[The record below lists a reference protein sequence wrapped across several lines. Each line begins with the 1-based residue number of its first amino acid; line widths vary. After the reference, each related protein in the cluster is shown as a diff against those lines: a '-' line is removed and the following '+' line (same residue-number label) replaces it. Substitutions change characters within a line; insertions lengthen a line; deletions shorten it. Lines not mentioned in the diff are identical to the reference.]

1 MGKAVRMADIAA
13 RIGVS
18 TVTVSKALA
27 GKDGVSD
34 EIREKIKALA
44 QEMGY
49 RSAGYGTRAVKRTG
63 NIGILIPARFIV
75 KGRSFYWKLYESMV
89 RKLAESGYYGI
100 LEIVQ
105 HEEEQGLAEPHTLQD
120 RKIDGIVL
128 VGPAESAYR
137 DMLRKVPD
145 IPVLFLDS
153 YDVFNANDGIISDG
167 YHGMCEVTRHLIE
180 LGHRDICFVGS
191 LNVTSSINDRY
202 SGYCRA
208 MLEYGVSVT
217 PQMTLPDRTPDG
229 DVRIDLPEAFEREMP
244 TAFVCNCDTTA
255 CLLVRTLRE
264 RGLRVPED
272 VSVAGFDDYVY
283 PGFEDMGLTTYSVD
297 TDAMVQAC
305 VGRLMKKIANPRS
318 PLELKTIPGHL
329 IVRKTTGPARS
340 AKPESLRRETVPS
353 GVPGAV

>member
-44 QEMGY
+44 KEMGY
-49 RSAGYGTRAVKRTG
+49 RSAGYGTRAVKKTG
-63 NIGILIPARFIV
+63 NIGILIPTHFIE

-89 RKLAESGYYGI
+89 RKLAENGYYGI

-128 VGPAESAYR
+128 IGPVESAYR

-167 YHGMCEVTRHLIE
+167 YHGMCTVTKHLIE

-217 PQMTLPDRTPDG
+217 PRMVLPDRTPEG
-229 DVRIDLPEAFEREMP
+229 DVRIELPEAFAQAMP

-255 CLLVRTLRE
+255 CLLVHTLRE

-283 PGFEDMGLTTYSVD
+283 PGFEDISLTTYAVD

-318 PLELKTIPGHL
+318 ALELETIPGHL
-329 IVRKTTGPARS
+329 IVRKTTAPVRIAEPGGP
-340 AKPESLRRETVPS
+340 KREAAQN
-353 GVPGAV
+353 GAHGAV